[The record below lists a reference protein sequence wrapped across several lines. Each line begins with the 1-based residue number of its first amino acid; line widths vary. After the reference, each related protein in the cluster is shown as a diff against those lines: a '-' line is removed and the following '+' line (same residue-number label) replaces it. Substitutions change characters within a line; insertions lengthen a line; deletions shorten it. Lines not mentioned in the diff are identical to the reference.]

1 MPATSTVPL
10 TSGRSASI
18 QYAWMAF
25 APARTAYGGAG
36 YVTLQR
42 SSARYSPVAV
52 ATRSAATRLAL
63 GTVVPTGATAPTAH
77 RIEEVI
83 PSAMSDEEAQDAVLQ
98 FVQSHTG
105 ADACDIADALNLP
118 IRRAFTIVDA
128 LIEAG
133 KLEVD
138 GG

>member
-1 MPATSTVPL
+1 
-10 TSGRSASI
+10 
-18 QYAWMAF
+18 
-25 APARTAYGGAG
+25 
-36 YVTLQR
+36 
-42 SSARYSPVAV
+42 
-52 ATRSAATRLAL
+52 
-63 GTVVPTGATAPTAH
+63 
-77 RIEEVI
+77 
-83 PSAMSDEEAQDAVLQ
+83 MSDEEAQDAVLQ